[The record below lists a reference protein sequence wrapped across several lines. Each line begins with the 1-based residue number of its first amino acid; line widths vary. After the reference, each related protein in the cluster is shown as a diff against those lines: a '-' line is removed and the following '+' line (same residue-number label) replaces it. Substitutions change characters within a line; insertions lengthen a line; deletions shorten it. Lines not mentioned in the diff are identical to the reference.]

1 MVAGEGV
8 GAPTTKQSMVAVGA
22 DGAGVAAV
30 AGSDSERKVR
40 QELWLFP
47 AAEHRTGMRGA
58 DLS

>member
-1 MVAGEGV
+1 
-8 GAPTTKQSMVAVGA
+8 MVAVGA
-22 DGAGVAAV
+22 DGADVVAV

-47 AAEHRTGMRGA
+47 ASDQRTGMRGA